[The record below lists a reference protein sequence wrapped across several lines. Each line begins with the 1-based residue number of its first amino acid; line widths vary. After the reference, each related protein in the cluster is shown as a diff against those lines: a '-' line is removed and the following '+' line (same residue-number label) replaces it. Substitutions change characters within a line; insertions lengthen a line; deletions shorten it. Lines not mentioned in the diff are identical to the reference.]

1 MSVHRLFGIHAVE
14 RVLKQSPHL
23 IFHLMIEE
31 GRLNARQQGV
41 LDQAQALGV
50 KFSRVTKAQ
59 FAKIEGV
66 HQGVMAEV
74 AQQAEFSEADLLS
87 LVQERPNALI
97 LFLDE
102 VQDPHNLGAIL
113 RTADAAGVDAVVI
126 PKNNSVGVNPTVR
139 KVACGAAETVKLA
152 VVTNL
157 SRTMKQ
163 LQDVGLWIVGL
174 AGETDKTL
182 YTQVFEGRLG
192 LVMGAEG
199 SGLRHLTRQHC
210 DELIAIPMLGQVE
223 SLNVSVA
230 TAVALYEV
238 QRQRG
243 AFIHTA

>member
-1 MSVHRLFGIHAVE
+1 MSAHRLFGIHAIE

-23 IFHLMIEE
+23 IYELILAE
-31 GRLNARQQGV
+31 GRLNSRQQAL
-41 LDQAQALGV
+41 LDQAKSMGV
-50 KFSRVTKAQ
+50 KTRFAPKSQ
-59 FAKIEGV
+59 FERLEGV
-66 HQGVMAEV
+66 HQGVMADV
-74 AQQAEFSEADLLS
+74 AQQAEFSETDLLQ
-87 LVQERPNALI
+87 LVESHETALI

-113 RTADAAGVDAVVI
+113 RSADAAGVDAVVI
-126 PKNNSVGVNPTVR
+126 PKNNSVGLNPTVR

-157 SRTMKQ
+157 SRTINQLKQ
-163 LQDVGLWIVGL
+163 AGLWVVGL

-182 YTQVFEGRLG
+182 YSQTFSGRLG

-199 SGLRHLTRQHC
+199 SGLRQLTRQHC
-210 DELIAIPMLGQVE
+210 DELVAIPMLGQVE

-230 TAVALYEV
+230 TAVTLYEV

-243 AFIHTA
+243 AFIG